1 MNHISDAI
9 DQLHAV
15 DFEARSDGWLQRLH
29 PLTKLVVT
37 IAFLVVLVSFP
48 KYQMAGVLLMA
59 VYPIVLCILGGVS
72 VSLMWRRTWA
82 VLLLVCFVGLF
93 NPFFDHTPLIKIGGF
108 TITGGMISFLTL
120 LLKGCLAVMAA
131 YLLMLTTT
139 MEDLCQALRKIH
151 VPAVLVTVL
160 MLIFRYLMLFLHEV
174 ERITQAY
181 SLRAPEQRGVN
192 IKVWGSMVGQLL
204 LRSIDRAETVYDS
217 MALRGFQGEFFT
229 DRSWRMSSVDWL
241 YVLGW
246 IALFL
251 IMRLL

>member
-181 SLRAPEQRGVN
+181 SLRAPALWRNFNIFIVMINICYAYIRHDLRAITYFQISSSCYMNILLNANIIRNGNFRG
-192 IKVWGSMVGQLL
+192 KLL
-204 LRSIDRAETVYDS
+204 L
-217 MALRGFQGEFFT
+217 
-229 DRSWRMSSVDWL
+229 
-241 YVLGW
+241 
-246 IALFL
+246 
-251 IMRLL
+251 